1 MEIEEPLQVHLHM
14 LINGV
19 ENLREKWNKKKVNR
33 QNQITLK
40 SEAKEVILLNRSDFL
55 IEDGSISPLI
65 IFYFSIVLFL
75 TFIITNIGAA
85 YISHRELTSRAEAAL
100 SIAAQELDEFKY
112 YYSSPITEN
121 VADISIQR
129 GEFKVP
135 IDCTDANIRFREIL
149 SIGKEDANLVIRDFE
164 CNGRELFASVEEQ
177 RDLIFQLRFLNI
189 TSFHNRV
196 SVATDSTYL
205 MN

>member
-1 MEIEEPLQVHLHM
+1 MS
-14 LINGV
+14 
-19 ENLREKWNKKKVNR
+19 
-33 QNQITLK
+33 K
-40 SEAKEVILLNRSDFL
+40 SKEVNPSNRSDHFT
-55 IEDGSISPLI
+55 EDGSISPLI

-85 YISHRELTSRAEAAL
+85 YISHRELTSRTEAAL
-100 SIAAQELDEFKY
+100 SVAAQELDEFKY
-112 YYSSPITEN
+112 YYSSPITEYF
-121 VADISIQR
+121 ADNSIHR
-129 GEFKVP
+129 GELKVP
-135 IDCTDANIRFREIL
+135 IDCTDANARFREIL
-149 SIGKEDANLVIRDFE
+149 SIGQEDANLVIRDFE

-189 TSFHNRV
+189 TSFLNRV

>member
-1 MEIEEPLQVHLHM
+1 M
-14 LINGV
+14 
-19 ENLREKWNKKKVNR
+19 NK

-40 SEAKEVILLNRSDFL
+40 SEAKEVILLNRSDYL
-55 IEDGSISPLI
+55 TEDGSISPLI

-85 YISHRELTSRAEAAL
+85 YISHRELISRTEAAL
-100 SIAAQELDEFKY
+100 SVAAQELDEFKY
-112 YYSSPITEN
+112 YYASPITEYF
-121 VADISIQR
+121 ADNSIQR
-129 GEFKVP
+129 GELKVP
-135 IDCTDANIRFREIL
+135 IDCADANNRFREIL
-149 SIGKEDANLVIRDFE
+149 GIGQEDTNLTIRDFE

-177 RDLIFQLRFLNI
+177 KELIFQLRFLNI
-189 TSFHNRV
+189 TSFRNRV

>member
-135 IDCTDANIRFREIL
+135 IDCIDANSRFREIL

-177 RDLIFQLRFLNI
+177 RDLVFQLRFLNI

>member
-55 IEDGSISPLI
+55 IEVGSISPLI

-75 TFIITNIGAA
+75 TFIITNMGAA
-85 YISHRELTSRAEAAL
+85 YISHRELTSRAV
-100 SIAAQELDEFKY
+100 SY
-112 YYSSPITEN
+112 TH
-121 VADISIQR
+121 
-129 GEFKVP
+129 
-135 IDCTDANIRFREIL
+135 
-149 SIGKEDANLVIRDFE
+149 
-164 CNGRELFASVEEQ
+164 
-177 RDLIFQLRFLNI
+177 LRAHE
-189 TSFHNRV
+189 T
-196 SVATDSTYL
+196 
-205 MN
+205 